1 MVRVLVIAGA
11 VAATLPAWAAG
22 TTKEIVGGDGYVHAL
37 PDYDRSYTLPA
48 NTQLCRDAETPG
60 EPLRRCYRLK
70 KTTKVKA
77 LTTIPG
83 VTYPAVLVTAMDGTT
98 TLGFMFLR
106 DFPDP
111 D

>member
-1 MVRVLVIAGA
+1 MVRVLIITGV

-48 NTQLCRDAETPG
+48 GTQLCRDAEIPG
-60 EPLRRCYRLK
+60 KPMGRCYRLK
-70 KTTKVKA
+70 KMTKVTA
-77 LTTIPG
+77 QTTIPG
-83 VTYPAVLVTAMDGTT
+83 VTFPEVLVTAMNGTT